1 MKCVKI
7 YIVLVEKRSQSL
19 EKGKGLNRQDS
30 LQGSKKKKKKK
41 VQVDNKLPH
50 FTLKR
55 QVMPRKTK
63 GDGTK
68 GSGIQRRDHCTKSH
82 KQTPAQSKR
91 GALIAPSSS
100 MPRLFF
106 IYLTQAPMKCEGMN
120 HVPLFHLHTAREK
133 KKKTNIPYQR

>member
-1 MKCVKI
+1 MCEDLHCPGRKTLPI
-7 YIVLVEKRSQSL
+7 PGKREGFKST
-19 EKGKGLNRQDS
+19 GLTSRQ
-30 LQGSKKKKKKK
+30 QEKKKKKK
-41 VQVDNKLPH
+41 VRVDNKLPH

-63 GDGTK
+63 GDKTK

-91 GALIAPSSS
+91 AALIAPSSS

-120 HVPLFHLHTAREK
+120 HVPLFHLHTARK
-133 KKKTNIPYQR
+133 KKNQHPLSTLM